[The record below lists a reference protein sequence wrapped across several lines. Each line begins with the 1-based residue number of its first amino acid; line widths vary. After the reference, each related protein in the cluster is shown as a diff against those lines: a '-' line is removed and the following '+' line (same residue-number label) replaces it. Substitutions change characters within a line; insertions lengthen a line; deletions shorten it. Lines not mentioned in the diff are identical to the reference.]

1 MNTFKKAIAVTSIG
15 VGIMTTATYML
26 DREKLQPISVLR
38 VLDGDTVEID
48 AKWLPPGL
56 GDKLKIRFYGLDTPE
71 GYPRA
76 KCTGEY
82 IKSTTAKNLIE
93 EKIKTAKEV
102 LVLYDGWD
110 KYGRPL
116 GTVYADKV
124 NLNELLVEQKLATK
138 YYGSGPKTDWCKTE
152 ADNAEG
158 PL

>member
-1 MNTFKKAIAVTSIG
+1 MNTTKKLILATSIP
-15 VGIMTTATYML
+15 ITLMTAITAVSVQ
-26 DREKLQPISVLR
+26 EKLQPISVLR

-82 IKSTTAKNLIE
+82 IKSTQAKNLIE
-93 EKIKTAKEV
+93 EKIKAAKEV

-116 GTVYADKV
+116 GTVFADRV
-124 NLNELLVEQKLATK
+124 NLNDLLVEQKLATK

-158 PL
+158 DL